1 LNLSGTAPSGNTL
14 QGILIAH
21 GRRDAGEQA
30 PIALELTAPIEPG
43 APLGSASTA
52 AATALTAAS
61 FASYVLLAIL
71 GGLILNLMP
80 CVFPVLSIK
89 ALGLVEQAKKHPGV
103 VKRKGFA
110 FAAGVIGSM
119 LSLAAIL
126 LALRAG
132 GEQIGWGFQLQSP
145 LFVTMMAYLL
155 FAVGLNLS
163 GVFEVGGSLAGVG
176 DRLTQGDGYSASFF
190 TGVLTT
196 LVATPCTAPFMGAA
210 VGAALSQPAIV
221 ALAIFAALGLGL
233 SLPYL
238 LISFAP
244 WLRKALP
251 RPGAWMDTL
260 KQIFAFP
267 MYASAAWLLWVLA
280 QQTSPG
286 FLAAALAGAVLIGF
300 AAWAYQKSSVSSGGN
315 RWLALGVA
323 AMALLIAI
331 GLPLQ
336 LASGASARVAAA
348 GASSGEQ
355 DWRAFDAKE
364 LAEMVSAGRPVLVN
378 FTADWCLT
386 CLVNER
392 NALGDP
398 AAKALF
404 QSKGVALVKGD
415 WTRRNPEITEA
426 LAKFGRAG
434 VPLYVLYNS
443 SPGESEPMVLPQ
455 LLTPGVTE

>member
-1 LNLSGTAPSGNTL
+1 
-14 QGILIAH
+14 
-21 GRRDAGEQA
+21 
-30 PIALELTAPIEPG
+30 
-43 APLGSASTA
+43 
-52 AATALTAAS
+52 
-61 FASYVLLAIL
+61 LLA
-71 GGLILNLMP
+71 
-80 CVFPVLSIK
+80 V
-89 ALGLVEQAKKHPGV
+89 
-103 VKRKGFA
+103 GF
-110 FAAGVIGSM
+110 
-119 LSLAAIL
+119 
-126 LALRAG
+126 
-132 GEQIGWGFQLQSP
+132 
-145 LFVTMMAYLL
+145 
-155 FAVGLNLS
+155 NLS
-163 GVFEVGGSLAGVG
+163 GVFEVGGSLAGAG
-176 DRLTQGDGYSASFF
+176 DRHTQGDGYRASFF

-221 ALAIFAALGLGL
+221 ALAIFVALGLGL

-280 QQTSPG
+280 QQSSPG
-286 FLAAALAGAVLIGF
+286 FFAAALAGAVLIGF

-336 LASGASARVAAA
+336 LASGASVRAATA
-348 GASSGEQ
+348 QSNRDDQ

-364 LAEMVSAGRPVLVN
+364 LATMVAAGQPVLVN

-392 NALGDP
+392 NAFGD
-398 AAKALF
+398 ATVKALF
-404 QSKGVALVKGD
+404 QSKGVTLVKGD
-415 WTRRNPEITEA
+415 WTSRNPEITAA

-443 SPGESEPMVLPQ
+443 TSGESEPTVLPQ
-455 LLTPGVTE
+455 LLTPGVVADALGHLPDRRTSPLSASAH